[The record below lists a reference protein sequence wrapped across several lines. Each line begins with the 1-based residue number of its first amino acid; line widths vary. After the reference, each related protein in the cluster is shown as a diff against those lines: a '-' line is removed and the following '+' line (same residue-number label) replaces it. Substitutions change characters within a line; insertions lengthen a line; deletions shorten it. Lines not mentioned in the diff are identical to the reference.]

1 MYTSFYNLKE
11 KPFNLTPSPRFV
23 YLGEVHREALAL
35 LTYGVDERKGFIL
48 LSGEVGTG
56 KTTMINAL
64 LSNLARDIEHVSIS
78 NPMLTPKEFLDY
90 LGHSVFKKDVKF
102 RSKADFL
109 IKFESFLKERLQHQK
124 RFLLII
130 DEAQKLSLEL
140 LEEIRLL
147 SNMET
152 ADEKLVNIFL
162 VGQPELN
169 DLLNLPECRPLL
181 QRISI
186 RYNMEPLDLKGTQ
199 QYISTRMK
207 LAGCEDDT
215 RIFPRKVVK
224 ILYQCSGGYPRMI
237 NVLADNALLLG
248 YSREEKKL
256 TPAII
261 KECYKAQQLDSS
273 VLKTYDFTDEKEEHK
288 KETSPYW
295 KWTVFAFFVLFVS
308 GIVLGRY
315 GKYISENIK
324 IPVQMK
330 NQAGEL
336 AFSDKQAPYQDMTHP
351 EIQPEVPDFSSSGQ
365 DRAELD
371 MAEKVPQAA
380 PDTNIASPLSAASR
394 VKSANKLVS
403 RGNNQTILDP
413 EVNFKNE
420 NSISSIGKKSEW
432 KEIVTVGENET
443 LTLLALNVY
452 GQANEEILRS
462 IQEHNPEIKDVNFI
476 DVGQRIR
483 FPWLS
488 SAELEQVFTVHIASY
503 QPFERARAMYENLIQ
518 KGYEAYIISVFD
530 TRKGKFF
537 RVTMGNFN
545 SWQEAGEYAS
555 WILDNNISGYANA
568 VPLEMK

>member
-1 MYTSFYNLKE
+1 
-11 KPFNLTPSPRFV
+11 V
-23 YLGEVHREALAL
+23 
-35 LTYGVDERKGFIL
+35 
-48 LSGEVGTG
+48 
-56 KTTMINAL
+56 KT
-64 LSNLARDIEHVSIS
+64 
-78 NPMLTPKEFLDY
+78 
-90 LGHSVFKKDVKF
+90 
-102 RSKADFL
+102 
-109 IKFESFLKERLQHQK
+109 
-124 RFLLII
+124 
-130 DEAQKLSLEL
+130 
-140 LEEIRLL
+140 
-147 SNMET
+147 
-152 ADEKLVNIFL
+152 
-162 VGQPELN
+162 
-169 DLLNLPECRPLL
+169 
-181 QRISI
+181 
-186 RYNMEPLDLKGTQ
+186 
-199 QYISTRMK
+199 
-207 LAGCEDDT
+207 
-215 RIFPRKVVK
+215 
-224 ILYQCSGGYPRMI
+224 LYQCSGGYPRMI
-237 NVLADNALLLG
+237 NILADNALLLG

-256 TPAII
+256 SPAII

-273 VLKTYDFTDEKEEHK
+273 VLKTYNHTEEKEEHK
-288 KETSPYW
+288 KETAPYW
-295 KWTVFAFFVLFVS
+295 KWTVFAFFALFVS

-315 GKYISENIK
+315 GKYISEK
-324 IPVQMK
+324 IRPPVQVK

-336 AFSDKQAPYQDMTHP
+336 AVSDKQAPYQDMTHL
-351 EIQPEVPDFSSSGQ
+351 EIQPEAPDFSSSGQ

-371 MAEKVPQAA
+371 MAENAPQAA

-403 RGNNQTILDP
+403 RGNNQTILNP

-420 NSISSIGKKSEW
+420 NSISSIGKKAEW

-537 RVTMGNFN
+537 RVTMGNFK
-545 SWQEAGEYAS
+545 SGQEAGEYAS